1 MTRAAS
7 GPIRSFAVTADD
19 ADLASAPTTVPAPAS
34 STESDTKSDTESDT
48 KSDTKPS
55 ASETESSTEAEPDV
69 EADGEPDVV
78 RKRPKRKRSRLKR
91 VGIWSLVTIL
101 VLAVVASLGGVWAV
115 WRAFPQYD
123 GVLKLSG
130 LSANVTVYRD
140 KYAIPQLYA
149 QSADDLFL
157 AQGYIGAQERFWQM
171 DFNRHVTSGTLS
183 EMFGSGQVETD
194 EYLRTMDWRG
204 VAAKEWNIISP
215 QSREYLTA
223 YAKGVNDYLAE
234 HSKGTISL
242 EYSILDLQNSSYKIA
257 PWTPIDSLAWLKAL
271 AWDLR
276 GNMTDEIARA
286 TMLAGGLTRAQIET
300 LYPDYPYTENA
311 PIVAD
316 GGSVVNGTFVNGSQA
331 VATTPAAD
339 VTADVPA
346 IPAAALPALQAVQ
359 AAVDGM
365 PSIVGPTVPGI
376 GSNSWVIAGNL
387 TTTGK
392 PILANDPHLSPSMP
406 SIWYQMGLHCAC
418 SFNVEGYTFAGVPG
432 VIIGHNGRIAWGFTN
447 LDPDVTDLYL
457 EKVKGN
463 EYEVDG
469 AWVPLTIEHTTINV
483 AGGKSVP
490 LTVRTTDNG
499 PLLSDVSTEL
509 QTIAKKPDV
518 DPSGAPSMTAAPTD
532 GITYAVALK
541 WTALTPGTTMDALF
555 AVDEASDWTSF
566 KAAAA
571 QFTVP
576 AQNMVYADVDG
587 NIGYQSPGQIPIRT
601 KGDGRWPAPGWD
613 SAYDWQGYI
622 PFAQLPSEEN
632 PSDGYFA
639 TANQAVINPDT
650 YLPFLTDDWSYG
662 YRSQRIA
669 DMITAAS
676 SGGQKIS
683 VADVQKMQ
691 FDTRNDFAAQI
702 VPTLLSEHLTGGVA
716 KAQALL
722 QDWDFQQPADGAT
735 GTAAAKSSAAAA
747 YFNQF
752 WHDLVGLTFDEI
764 PAADRP
770 DGGDRWFTVFDGLFA
785 DPTNAWWDNASTP
798 QVETRDDIVTQA
810 LVSAAKELSTSQ
822 GVDPSAWRWG
832 KINTL
837 TIENQ
842 SLGTS
847 GIAPIEWL
855 FNYGPVGVPG
865 GCDVVVASCSDLS
878 QSFGVVDSLPS
889 MRMIVDM
896 SNLDA
901 SRWVQLVGESG
912 HAFSSHYHDQLDLWL
927 NGETLPMR
935 WNEDS
940 IKSEAE
946 DTLTLTP

>member
-1 MTRAAS
+1 M
-7 GPIRSFAVTADD
+7 TADE
-19 ADLASAPTTVPAPAS
+19 ADLASPTDPRSGVADPTPATAPVAELDSVEPAS
-34 STESDTKSDTESDT
+34 ATEPATGTE
-48 KSDTKPS
+48 P
-55 ASETESSTEAEPDV
+55 ETGAAPDS
-69 EADGEPDVV
+69 EADPEAGGEPDSGATPAQAGKPR
-78 RKRPKRKRSRLKR
+78 RKRRRLKR
-91 VGIWSLVTIL
+91 VAIWSLVTVL
-101 VLAVVASLGGVWAV
+101 VLAIVATFGGVWEV
-115 WRAFPQYD
+115 RRALPQYD
-123 GVLKLSG
+123 GTLKVPG
-130 LSANVTVYRD
+130 LTGNVTVYRD
-140 KYAIPQLYA
+140 QYAIPQLYA
-149 QSADDLFL
+149 QNADDLFV
-157 AQGYIGAQERFWQM
+157 AQGYVGAQERFWQM

-183 EMFGSGQVETD
+183 EMFGSGQLETD

-204 VAAKEWNIISP
+204 VAAQEWNLISP

-223 YAKGVNDYLAE
+223 YAKGVNDYLAD
-234 HSKGTISL
+234 HSKGAISL
-242 EYSILDLQNSSYKIA
+242 EYSVLGLQNSSYTIA

-276 GNMTDEIARA
+276 GNMDDEIARA
-286 TMLAGGLTRAQIET
+286 TMLASGLTRTQIES
-300 LYPDYPYTENA
+300 LYPAYPYDENA
-311 PIVAD
+311 PIIAD
-316 GGSVVNGTFVNGSQA
+316 GGTVANGTFVNGTASA
-331 VATTPAAD
+331 PSSLKAAEPD
-339 VTADVPA
+339 
-346 IPAAALPALQAVQ
+346 IPAGALPALKAIQ

-365 PSIVGPTVPGI
+365 PSIVGPSLPGV

-406 SIWYQMGLHCAC
+406 SIWYQMGLHCTCA
-418 SFNVEGYTFAGVPG
+418 FNTEGYTFAGVPG
-432 VIIGHNGRIAWGFTN
+432 VIIGHNARVAWGFTN
-447 LDPDVTDLYL
+447 LNPDVTDLYL

-463 EYEVDG
+463 DYEVDG
-469 AWVPLTIEHTTINV
+469 EWRPLAIRTTTINV
-483 AGGKSVP
+483 AGGKPVT
-490 LTVRTTDNG
+490 LTVRTTNNG
-499 PLLSDVSTEL
+499 PLLSDASTDL

-518 DPSGAPSMTAAPTD
+518 DPNGSPTAMAATVDSAD
-532 GITYAVALK
+532 GVTYAIALK

-555 AVDEASDWTSF
+555 AVDQASDWTSF
-566 KAAAA
+566 RAAAA

-622 PFAQLPSEEN
+622 PFAQLPTEEN
-632 PSDGYFA
+632 PTDGYFA
-639 TANQAVINPDT
+639 TANQSVINPNT
-650 YLPFLTDDWSYG
+650 YQPFLTDDWTYG

-669 DMITAAS
+669 DMIKTAS

-691 FDTRNDFAAQI
+691 FDTRNGFAAQI
-702 VPTLLSEHLTGGVA
+702 VPTLLTENVTGEAA
-716 KAQALL
+716 KAKTLL
-722 QDWDFQQPADGAT
+722 DGWDFQQPADGAS
-735 GTAAAKSSAAAA
+735 GTPAGKSSAAAA

-785 DPTNAWWDNASTP
+785 DPTNAWWDNTSTP
-798 QVETRDDIVTQA
+798 QVETRDDIVKQA
-810 LVSAAKELSTSQ
+810 LNEAATQLSGSQ
-822 GVDPSAWRWG
+822 GSDPSAWRWG
-832 KINTL
+832 TINTL

-847 GIAPIEWL
+847 GIGPIEWL
-855 FNYGPVGVPG
+855 FNVGPVGVPG

-912 HAFSSHYHDQLDLWL
+912 HAFSSHYHDQLNLWL

-940 IKSEAE
+940 IKNEAK